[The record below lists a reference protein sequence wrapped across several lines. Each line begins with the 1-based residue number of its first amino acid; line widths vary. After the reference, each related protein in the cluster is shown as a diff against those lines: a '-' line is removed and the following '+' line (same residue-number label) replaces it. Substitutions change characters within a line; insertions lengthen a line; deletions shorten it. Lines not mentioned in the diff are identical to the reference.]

1 MNLLTDFLTAVPL
14 LSRGWIVPV
23 GGSTPD
29 RQKPA
34 QNPNLNLNL
43 SFVRKS
49 AIIPFT
55 HFPQPAVFS
64 QKGIRAQQ
72 WQFNK
77 IRSPPRGGGCG
88 ARITGRRNPPCP
100 WIRCPAT
107 GTVAITSRATAD
119 FTATAASF
127 PAPTRT
133 PTLKTTN
140 NIRVALDAMSG
151 EAGPPPAV
159 AAARRFVADNPQAEI
174 ILVGKTGELR
184 KFFNSDSEPSRVSF
198 CDAAG
203 VVQMSEPPAGAI
215 RKRDSSMRRALELV
229 ASGEADA
236 MVSAGNTGALL
247 GLGVLTLRLV
257 VGAARPAIA
266 SFVPNLRKPGDFSCM
281 LDLGANVECDPE
293 MLRQFAV
300 MGAALARTVKG
311 VSKPSVKLLNIGEEQ
326 FKGRDE
332 LKDAAAE
339 LDKESG
345 IDFAG
350 NMEGYDI
357 YRGAADVIVCDGFT
371 GNVALK
377 VSEGLAAM
385 LSRKISGAFREGPLA
400 VACGVAAWPVLRK
413 LREEMDHRKYNGAF
427 LLGLRG
433 LVVKSHG
440 NADADAFLAAIQ
452 FAAQAGNKDLAGN
465 IARALETS
473 AAEDENGKG
482 EGEGEREGEGR

>member
-1 MNLLTDFLTAVPL
+1 
-14 LSRGWIVPV
+14 
-23 GGSTPD
+23 
-29 RQKPA
+29 
-34 QNPNLNLNL
+34 
-43 SFVRKS
+43 
-49 AIIPFT
+49 
-55 HFPQPAVFS
+55 
-64 QKGIRAQQ
+64 
-72 WQFNK
+72 
-77 IRSPPRGGGCG
+77 
-88 ARITGRRNPPCP
+88 
-100 WIRCPAT
+100 
-107 GTVAITSRATAD
+107 
-119 FTATAASF
+119 
-127 PAPTRT
+127 
-133 PTLKTTN
+133 
-140 NIRVALDAMSG
+140 MSG

-174 ILVGKTGELR
+174 ILVGKAGELR
-184 KFFNSDSEPSRVSF
+184 KFFNSDSASGHSRVSF

-339 LDKESG
+339 LEKESG

-482 EGEGEREGEGR
+482 EGEREGEGR

>member
-1 MNLLTDFLTAVPL
+1 
-14 LSRGWIVPV
+14 
-23 GGSTPD
+23 
-29 RQKPA
+29 
-34 QNPNLNLNL
+34 
-43 SFVRKS
+43 
-49 AIIPFT
+49 
-55 HFPQPAVFS
+55 
-64 QKGIRAQQ
+64 
-72 WQFNK
+72 
-77 IRSPPRGGGCG
+77 
-88 ARITGRRNPPCP
+88 
-100 WIRCPAT
+100 
-107 GTVAITSRATAD
+107 
-119 FTATAASF
+119 
-127 PAPTRT
+127 
-133 PTLKTTN
+133 
-140 NIRVALDAMSG
+140 MSG

-159 AAARRFVADNPQAEI
+159 AAARRFVADNPRAEI
-174 ILVGKTGELR
+174 ILVGKTDELR

-203 VVQMSEPPAGAI
+203 VVRMSEPPAGAI

-339 LDKESG
+339 LEKESG

-385 LSRKISGAFREGPLA
+385 LSRKISGAFRDGPLA